1 MVITKTPM
9 RVSIIGGGTDYP
21 QYYKKNHYGCVVS
34 CAIDVYIH
42 VLVKDRRDT
51 DIAIHWSRPER
62 VSVVDEIQHE
72 LIREA
77 MKLLNIP
84 GGVEI
89 ATIADIDSRG
99 CGLGSSSAV
108 LVGVLNALHAYKG
121 TYVSNPAELAMSATY
136 IEQRILGKPIGLQD
150 AWPCAIGGSN
160 YYRFYPNDD
169 CVHYPVPIDVS
180 RLLLFKCGDFRSADI
195 ICEKT
200 GENTFKNT
208 QSLNEMKFLAE
219 DLAKGEIFV
228 PEALRAGWDIKKS
241 LVDDISNSTVDEW
254 ISKIL
259 AAGAEGAKLCGSGG
273 SGYIVAYAKPELHDK
288 IKAEIGLTCLS
299 VNESEGSTIIYN
311 G

>member
-21 QYYKKNHYGCVVS
+21 QYYKNYDYGCVVS

-51 DIAIHWSRPER
+51 DIALHWSQPER
-62 VSVVDEIQHE
+62 VSTVDEIQHE

-77 MKLLNIP
+77 MKLLKIP

-108 LVGVLNALHAYKG
+108 LVGVLNALHAYRG
-121 TYVSNPAELAMSATY
+121 TYVTNPAELAVSATY
-136 IEQRILGKPIGLQD
+136 IEQEVLGKPIGLQD

-160 YYRFYPNDD
+160 YFRFYPNND
-169 CVHYPVPIDVS
+169 CVYYPVSIDVS
-180 RLLLFKCGDFRSADI
+180 NLLLFKCGDFRSADTICAATGDRTIDNAVTLYKMKI
-195 ICEKT
+195 I
-200 GENTFKNT
+200 
-208 QSLNEMKFLAE
+208 AE
-219 DLAKGEIFV
+219 DLARGDIFV
-228 PEALRAGWDIKKS
+228 PEALKLGWELKKK
-241 LVDDISNSTVDEW
+241 LVDCISNRTVDYW
-254 ISKIL
+254 IAKIL
-259 AAGAEGAKLCGSGG
+259 SRGAKGAKLCGSGG

-288 IKAEIGLTCLS
+288 IKAEIDLTCLS
-299 VNESEGSTIIYN
+299 INESEGSTIIYN